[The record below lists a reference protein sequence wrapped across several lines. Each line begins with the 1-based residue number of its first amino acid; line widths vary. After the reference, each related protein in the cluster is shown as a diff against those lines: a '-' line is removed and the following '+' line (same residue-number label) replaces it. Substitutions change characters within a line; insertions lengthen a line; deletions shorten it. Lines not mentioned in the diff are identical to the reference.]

1 MSTWVFLRGLT
12 RERRHWG
19 DLPERFRRKNADTQ
33 VISLDLP
40 GNGSL
45 HELNSPW
52 SVEAM
57 ANFCR
62 AELARRA
69 VVPPYHVLAMSLGAM
84 VAVAWANKHTKEIR
98 SCVLI
103 NTSMRPF
110 NPFYE
115 RLRPA
120 NYPILLKL
128 ALIGGTPEQWE
139 KTILRLT
146 SRQAESPAI
155 VLNNWTAY
163 RREHP
168 VSRANALRQL
178 IAAARYRAPLDK
190 PATRILLLASA
201 QDALVNPRCSHTI
214 ASRWNADIALH
225 PTAGHDIPLD
235 DPSWVIQQISA
246 WRKN

>member
-1 MSTWVFLRGLT
+1 VSTWVLLRGLT

-19 DLPERFRRKNADTQ
+19 DLPERLTRASTDARIVT
-33 VISLDLP
+33 LDLP

-57 ANFCR
+57 AEFCR
-62 AELARRA
+62 AELARQTVA
-69 VVPPYHVLAMSLGAM
+69 PPYHVLAMSLGAM
-84 VAVAWANKHTKEIR
+84 VAVAWANKHAKEIQ

-103 NTSMRPF
+103 NTSLRPF
-110 NPFYE
+110 NPFYQ

-128 ALIGGTPEQWE
+128 ALSGGTPEQWE
-139 KTILRLT
+139 QTILRLT

-155 VLNNWTAY
+155 VL
-163 RREHP
+163 
-168 VSRANALRQL
+168 SKL
-178 IAAARYRAPLDK
+178 IAAARYRAPLGK

-201 QDALVNPRCSHTI
+201 QDALANPRCSHTI

-235 DPSWVIQQISA
+235 DPSWVIEQISA
-246 WRKN
+246 WQKS